1 MTLKIVTA
9 NRIGDGVVIFLAEGE
24 RWTEIVHESLVA
36 EGEEEE
42 AALMAVAE
50 KFDRDAVVIQPY
62 LIDVTR
68 AGDEVRPTR
77 YRERIRAFGPS
88 IHPDFV
94 KTPAPDHFAAD
105 DNKA

>member
-9 NRIGDGVVIFLAEGE
+9 NRIGDGVVVFLAEGE
-24 RWTEIVHESLVA
+24 RWTERVHESLVTD
-36 EGEEEE
+36 GEEEE
-42 AALMAVAE
+42 AQLMAVAK
-50 KFDRDAVVIQPY
+50 KFNRDAVVIEPY

-68 AGDEVRPTR
+68 EGDEIRPVR

-94 KTPAPDHFAAD
+94 KTPAPGHFGAD
-105 DNKA
+105 DEA